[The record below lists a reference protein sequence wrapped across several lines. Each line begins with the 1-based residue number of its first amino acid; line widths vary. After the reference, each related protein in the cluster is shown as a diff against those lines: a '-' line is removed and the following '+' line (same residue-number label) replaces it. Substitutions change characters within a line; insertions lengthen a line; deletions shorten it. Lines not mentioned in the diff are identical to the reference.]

1 MQTSFDVIVIGA
13 GHAGVEAAWAAAR
26 LGRRVGVC
34 TLSDGT
40 IAHMP
45 CNPAVGGT
53 AKGHLVREIDAL
65 GGLMGRAIDATGIQ
79 FKMLNRSRGPAV
91 WSPRAQADKRRY
103 SAWVKS
109 TLEAAPNI
117 HWIFGKAGRI
127 LANAGGVIGLE
138 LEGGERFTCPALIV
152 TTGTFLNGLVHIGP
166 DQRPSGRAGE
176 PPSRDL
182 AESLKGFGFQWGRLK
197 TGTPPRLHRN
207 SIDFSRFHAEHGDHP
222 PVPFSFQ
229 TETIDRPQIA
239 CHLLHTT
246 ERVHDLVRSN
256 IGKSPLFNGQIRGI
270 GPRYC
275 PSLEDK
281 VMRFPH
287 RERHQIFLEP
297 EGLDVDEIYVNGFSM
312 SLPADVQGALVRSL
326 PGLESAVMLRPGYAV
341 EYDFIQPTELRPT
354 LEARRLPGLFLA
366 GQINGTSGYEEAAAQ
381 GLVAGVNAAGA
392 AGATGATP
400 FTLGRDEAY
409 IGILIDD
416 LTTKGCL
423 EPYRMFTSRA
433 EHRLLLRIDNA
444 DLRLTPRG
452 RAIGLVDDER
462 WDRFEERRQRFER
475 NAATVRGATVVVQS
489 GERIPAAR
497 ALQHPEVRLAAL
509 IATGQLPLAVDPRDG
524 VIDVASVETEFKY
537 EGYLR
542 RQTAAVERQRRQET
556 RGIPEGFAF
565 EGIPGL
571 SREMVER
578 LSQVRPATLGQA
590 SRIPGVTPAAVAL
603 LATQIAKGR
612 SVPRSASSS
621 PLPASSSP
629 PRASSLQ
636 LPASS

>member
-1 MQTSFDVIVIGA
+1 MQRSTAAAFDVIVIGA

-26 LGRRVGVC
+26 LGRKVGIC

-103 SAWVKS
+103 SDWVKT
-109 TLEAAPNI
+109 TLEGDPNI
-117 HWIFGKAGRI
+117 HWIFGRAGRI
-127 LANAGGVIGLE
+127 LSNGGRVTGLE
-138 LEGGERFTCPALIV
+138 LETGERFVCPAVVV
-152 TTGTFLNGLVHIGP
+152 TTGTFLNGLIHVGP
-166 DQRPSGRAGE
+166 EQRPAGRAGE
-176 PPSRDL
+176 PPSRAL
-182 AESLKGFGFQWGRLK
+182 AESLKGFGFSWGRLK
-197 TGTPPRLHRN
+197 TGTPPRLDRK
-207 SIDFSRFHAEHGDHP
+207 SIDFSLFHAERGDNP
-222 PVPFSFQ
+222 PAPFSYQ
-229 TETIDRPQIA
+229 TERIDRPQIE

-246 ERVHDLVRSN
+246 QRVHDLVRAN
-256 IGKSPLFNGQIRGI
+256 IGDSPLFNGQIRGI

-312 SLPADVQGALVRSL
+312 SLPASVQEELVHSL
-326 PGLESAVMLRPGYAV
+326 PGLEDAVMLRPGYAV
-341 EYDFIQPTELRPT
+341 EYDFIQPTELRST

-381 GLVAGVNAAGA
+381 GLVAGVNAARRVPA
-392 AGATGATP
+392 

-409 IGILIDD
+409 IGILVDD

-452 RAIGLVDDER
+452 RAAGLVDDER
-462 WDRFEERRQRFER
+462 WDRFSARRDRFER
-475 NAATVRGATVVVQS
+475 NTATVRAASVSVSPAG
-489 GERIPAAR
+489 RIAAAR
-497 ALQHPEVRLAAL
+497 ALKHPEVRLAAL
-509 IATGQLPLAVDPRDG
+509 VESGQIALDLDSRDAA
-524 VIDVASVETEFKY
+524 IDLVSVETEVKY

-542 RQTAAVERQRRQET
+542 RQTAAVERQQRQET
-556 RGIPEGFAF
+556 RTIPDDFVF
-565 EGIPGL
+565 SGIPGL

-578 LSQVRPATLGQA
+578 LTQVRPSTLGQA

-603 LATQIAKGR
+603 LASQIAKGR
-612 SVPRSASSS
+612 TAPRSL
-621 PLPASSSP
+621 LPV
-629 PRASSLQ
+629 SSLR
-636 LPASS
+636 S